1 MSHWIIAFWATTAY
15 TLSTTPAPVP
25 CSVKGPGE
33 HMDYAG
39 NHTSV
44 FDHRKLTNLIGIVD
58 AAPTCRISVI
68 VTYLVDFLIS
78 FNSYPRLLVVLVAA
92 VAIRSH
98 FFGRKHF

>member
-1 MSHWIIAFWATTAY
+1 
-15 TLSTTPAPVP
+15 
-25 CSVKGPGE
+25 
-33 HMDYAG
+33 MDYVG

-44 FDHRKLTNLIGIVD
+44 FDHRKLTNVIGIVD
-58 AAPTCRISVI
+58 AAPTCRIFVI

-78 FNSYPRLLVVLVAA
+78 FDSCPRLLAVLVAVLVAVVVIASLVVA

>member
-1 MSHWIIAFWATTAY
+1 
-15 TLSTTPAPVP
+15 
-25 CSVKGPGE
+25 
-33 HMDYAG
+33 MDYAG

-44 FDHRKLTNLIGIVD
+44 FDHRKLTNVIGIVD

-78 FNSYPRLLVVLVAA
+78 FDSYPTLLAVLVAVVVIASLVAA